1 MEASEAG
8 TVSGPVG
15 YGWLGAKERATID
28 ATAGLTLMG
37 VRLYNQAT
45 GSFTSTDPVPG
56 GNSTAYS
63 YPTDPINQSD
73 LDGQK
78 WNWKRG
84 LRRAGGWVWRN
95 KSTIV
100 AGAGFAACMFAS
112 AGLCSGLALVGFGMS
127 AHENVSR
134 AHKRGGGWKN
144 YLRAA
149 GETSVDFV
157 FTRVPALR
165 ITKIHRIGGTKLLRQ
180 RWGV

>member
-28 ATAGLTLMG
+28 ATAGLALMG

-45 GSFTSTDPVPG
+45 GNFTSTDPVPG
-56 GNSTAYS
+56 GNSTAYN

-84 LRRAGGWVWRN
+84 LRRAGGWVWRT

-112 AGLCSGLALVGFGMS
+112 AGLCSGLAVVGFDMS
-127 AHENVSR
+127 AREAFSCTQAR
-134 AHKRGGGWKN
+134 RRMG
-144 YLRAA
+144 
-149 GETSVDFV
+149 
-157 FTRVPALR
+157 
-165 ITKIHRIGGTKLLRQ
+165 KLLTGN
-180 RWGV
+180 W